1 MGLIAIDLDGTLIN
15 NQHEI
20 STENI
25 NAIKQAQAY
34 GHTVVIGTG
43 RAYFDVQEIL
53 KKAKLSL
60 YTIGA
65 NGATAHSPS
74 GTSILSVPMPDA
86 DSEKIALWLEKKD
99 IYYEVFCENAIY
111 VLK

>member
-20 STENI
+20 SAENI
-25 NAIKQAQAY
+25 NAIKQAEEY

-53 KKAKLSL
+53 DKASLSL

-74 GTSILSVPMPDA
+74 GTSILSVPMPTDRKSTRLNPVTWPSRMPSSA
-86 DSEKIALWLEKKD
+86 
-99 IYYEVFCENAIY
+99 
-111 VLK
+111 